1 MIPTVSSEPI
11 LSSAMGSYTRSS
23 SCSSLP
29 ETNSRPKVIPAK
41 RSISFSQIEIIEL
54 PVTLGDSPSVRD
66 GPPVSCEWDAQRR
79 YQLPLNVFE
88 TYRPKRRQRSKL
100 LLSRQTRERI
110 LLQHGVSSS
119 DMYLATLEVQRVQ
132 KDLLETRN
140 QLRKER
146 RRKLLLEQQQK
157 RQQQQSC
164 RSSYYSN
171 MSNDPSVPLGCE
183 ITADFVW

>member
-11 LSSAMGSYTRSS
+11 LSSAMNCWYTRSS

-29 ETNSRPKVIPAK
+29 ETSMGGRPKVRPAK

-140 QLRKER
+140 QVRKER
-146 RRKLLLEQQQK
+146 RRQLMEQK
-157 RQQQQSC
+157 RQRQSC
-164 RSSYYSN
+164 RSSYYSNN